1 MKISEIDTYRIK
13 EIDIE
18 IHEILLIMDVSRELL
33 KRAKPVYKKLEALLE
48 QEKASREKEL
58 KSLVMKAEKEDEQ

>member
-1 MKISEIDTYRIK
+1 MKVEEIDTYRIK

-33 KRAKPVYKKLEALLE
+33 KRAKPVYEKLEALLE
-48 QEKASREKEL
+48 QEKKNREEEIR
-58 KSLVMKAEKEDEQ
+58 SLLMEVDDE

>member
-1 MKISEIDTYRIK
+1 MKVDEIDTYRIK

-33 KRAKPVYKKLEALLE
+33 KRAKPVYQKLEALLE
-48 QEKASREKEL
+48 QEKKNREEEIR
-58 KSLVMKAEKEDEQ
+58 SLLIEVDDE

>member
-1 MKISEIDTYRIK
+1 MKVKEIDTYRIK

-33 KRAKPVYKKLEALLE
+33 KRAKPVYEKLEALLE
-48 QEKASREKEL
+48 QEKKNREEEINQIL
-58 KSLVMKAEKEDEQ
+58 LEVDDE

>member
-1 MKISEIDTYRIK
+1 MKVDEIDTYRIK

-33 KRAKPVYKKLEALLE
+33 KRAKPVYEKLEALLE
-48 QEKASREKEL
+48 QEKKNREEEIR
-58 KSLVMKAEKEDEQ
+58 SLLIEVDNE

>member
-1 MKISEIDTYRIK
+1 MKVEEIDTYRIK

-33 KRAKPVYKKLEALLE
+33 KRAKPVYEKLEALLE
-48 QEKASREKEL
+48 QEKKNREEEINQIL
-58 KSLVMKAEKEDEQ
+58 LEVDDE

>member
-1 MKISEIDTYRIK
+1 MKVDEIDTYRIK

-33 KRAKPVYKKLEALLE
+33 KRAKPVYQKLEALLE
-48 QEKASREKEL
+48 QEKKNREEEIR
-58 KSLVMKAEKEDEQ
+58 SLLIEVDNE

>member
-1 MKISEIDTYRIK
+1 MKVEEIDTYRIK

-33 KRAKPVYKKLEALLE
+33 KRAKPVYEKLEALLE
-48 QEKASREKEL
+48 QEKKNREEEIR
-58 KSLVMKAEKEDEQ
+58 SLLIEVDDE

>member
-1 MKISEIDTYRIK
+1 MKIDEIDTYRIK

-33 KRAKPVYKKLEALLE
+33 KRAKPVYQKLEALLE
-48 QEKASREKEL
+48 QEKKNREEEIR
-58 KSLVMKAEKEDEQ
+58 SLLIEVDDE

>member
-1 MKISEIDTYRIK
+1 MKVSEIDTYRIK

-33 KRAKPVYKKLEALLE
+33 KRAKPVYQKIEALLE
-48 QEKASREKEL
+48 QEKKNREEEIR
-58 KSLVMKAEKEDEQ
+58 SLLIEVDDE

>member
-1 MKISEIDTYRIK
+1 MKVEEIDTYRIK

-33 KRAKPVYKKLEALLE
+33 KRAKPVYQKLEALLE
-48 QEKASREKEL
+48 QEKKNREEEIR
-58 KSLVMKAEKEDEQ
+58 SLLMEADDE